1 MRERERAGQGGDHQC
16 EGASQELQRD
26 PEPRLCL
33 PPTIP
38 AKFDRPRDPDDE
50 ASEHPAQAKVGGQTG
65 ASAEAVPIGVKL

>member
-26 PEPRLCL
+26 PEPRLCV

-38 AKFDRPRDPDDE
+38 TKFDRPRDPDDE
-50 ASEHPAQAKVGGQTG
+50 AGEHPTQAKVGGQTG
-65 ASAEAVPIGVKL
+65 ASSEAVPVCVKL